1 MAEVTEYFS
10 LQRLINI
17 YPQLWRLKK
26 NCQGTTAI
34 EYGLIVS
41 LIGLTIVI
49 SLSLVGSDLITV
61 FDAVGG
67 GISGTERCTE
77 VGSNCGK

>member
-1 MAEVTEYFS
+1 MRRS
-10 LQRLINI
+10 DKLNQQIRH
-17 YPQLWRLKK
+17 LKK
-26 NCQGTTAI
+26 NSQGATAI

-41 LIGLTIVI
+41 LIGLTII
-49 SLSLVGSDLITV
+49 MSLNLVGSDLITV

-77 VGSNCGK
+77 VGSNCDK

>member
-10 LQRLINI
+10 LQRLTNIN
-17 YPQLWRLKK
+17 PQLWCLKK

-41 LIGLTIVI
+41 LMALMIVI
-49 SLSLVGSDLITV
+49 SLTLVGTDLITI
-61 FDAVGG
+61 FETLHGLFEAV
-67 GISGTERCTE
+67 ERCQE
-77 VGSNCGK
+77 VGSNCNK